1 MLYNDEKN
9 DLLGQTGCSAVKGA
23 CHQVTQTE
31 MNARSKQRKKRTDSS
46 TLSSN
51 PHTGSVAVLC
61 TGTRKH
67 TSPLNTN
74 KYIIGEDQNIIV
86 KTKVISCLYVESS
99 ILLQH

>member
-9 DLLGQTGCSAVKGA
+9 DLLGQTGGSAVKGA
-23 CHQVTQTE
+23 CHQIIQTE
-31 MNARSKQRKKRTDSS
+31 MNARSKQWKKRTDSS

-67 TSPLNTN
+67 TPALNTN

-86 KTKVISCLYVESS
+86 KTKVISCLHVESS

>member
-51 PHTGSVAVLC
+51 PPLLCSSPVHRHTQTHLTPQHKQIYNWRGSEHHC
-61 TGTRKH
+61 K
-67 TSPLNTN
+67 N
-74 KYIIGEDQNIIV
+74 KSN
-86 KTKVISCLYVESS
+86 
-99 ILLQH
+99 